1 MALRGILLASV
12 VVVATVGSGVASAED
27 ESKELK
33 DLVIRLK
40 LTDRGIGAWRER
52 LGVSPG
58 GPAAERLMIVNE
70 SGDILAERSGGASLV
85 VIDRELDHLLRDAG
99 RRVVMVHNHP
109 SSVGLSAAD
118 IGHLAKPGVLAIL
131 ALGHDGSVFVASA
144 GEAMDPDVL
153 EATQY
158 VRALQEVKRR
168 LRVEWPSSS
177 ASVAASDVQLNHLVA
192 RALAQAGVIRYWAE
206 LRGSNRD
213 TYEGGRPA
221 FSRVV
226 AGAAAYLRRVE
237 NPALAN
243 RR

>member
-1 MALRGILLASV
+1 
-12 VVVATVGSGVASAED
+12 
-27 ESKELK
+27 
-33 DLVIRLK
+33 
-40 LTDRGIGAWRER
+40 
-52 LGVSPG
+52 
-58 GPAAERLMIVNE
+58 
-70 SGDILAERSGGASLV
+70 
-85 VIDRELDHLLRDAG
+85 
-99 RRVVMVHNHP
+99 MVHNHP

-168 LRVEWPSSS
+168 LRVEWPSRS

-192 RALAQAGVIRYWAE
+192 RALAQAGVIRYWSE

-213 TYEGGRPA
+213 TYEVGRPA

-226 AGAAAYLRRVE
+226 AGAGAYLRRVE

-243 RR
+243 GR